1 MLVNLYI
8 SLQMIPPIS
17 KKMWL
22 KDPFIIRNLT
32 YGIEDSLVSTAG
44 VVVGVASA
52 GFSFPAIIATSSI
65 LILVEASSMS
75 FGAFISDAN
84 FLKASNTKYT
94 TLQVLGYAA
103 VMFLSYTLAG
113 LLTIVPFIFKL
124 ENAVHYSVALAM
136 IALFILIIV
145 SQRDLAKALLL
156 TTIGGAIMLASIY
169 AGKAFAIK

>member
-1 MLVNLYI
+1 
-8 SLQMIPPIS
+8 MIPPIS

-52 GFSFPAIIATSSI
+52 GFSIPAIIATSSI